1 MKFVL
6 GLTGQTG
13 AGKSDAASVAAQNG
27 FFVIDC
33 DKTAHRVMN
42 EEKVKAKLCKVFG
55 SDILSDDNLLD
66 RKRLAAKAFSS
77 PDNTELLNKTVL
89 PFIVEEINNLI
100 NSSNSQYILLDA
112 PTLFESGA
120 DSLCDVTVGIIADES
135 VRYSRIVKR
144 DNLTEDQAKSRISA
158 GKPNDF
164 YKQKCD
170 YIIENNGE
178 KQEFINKFSEV
189 IKDILERGNRNV

>member
-13 AGKSDAASVAAQNG
+13 AGKSDAAAKAAEQG
-27 FFVIDC
+27 FYVIDC

-42 EEKVKAKLCKVFG
+42 EEKVKTKLCAVFG

-66 RKRLAAKAFSS
+66 RKKLAAKAFSN

-100 NSSNSQYILLDA
+100 ISSDAQYILLDA

-120 DSLCDVTVGIIADES
+120 EKICNVTVGIIADEP
-135 VRYSRIVKR
+135 VRYSRIINR
-144 DNLTEDQAKSRISA
+144 DNLTDAQAKSRISA

-189 IKDILERGNRNV
+189 IKDILEGSNTNV